1 MTRRVYRSE
10 MSQPMRALLIRAK
23 RRPIIA
29 TRFGWRFRGDTDRVN
44 DRTLAVLVGMKLLR
58 SDKQRL
64 APVPSSHAPARMFLK
79 SNHDQSRLYI
89 RHCG

>member
-44 DRTLAVLVGMKLLR
+44 DRTLAVLVGMKLLTLR
-58 SDKQRL
+58 QAKVGTRAVITLAGEHVLKIQR
-64 APVPSSHAPARMFLK
+64 
-79 SNHDQSRLYI
+79 
-89 RHCG
+89 